1 MDKIQCKYCNNF
13 FKTNNNLKT
22 HQQTAKYCI
31 GIQKKENGDIDI
43 KLKNCEYCSKIF
55 AWHMLDRH
63 LKVCKNKKNILKK
76 EADDMLALSNKEKD
90 DEISLLKKQ
99 IDDVKKEAD
108 DMLALLNKE
117 KDDEISLLKK
127 QIDNVKKEADDM
139 VALLNKEKD
148 DEISL
153 LKKQIDDLKKELEFQ
168 NILSKKEKKYTDFL
182 SENYEKQLNKKNQE
196 INGLQ
201 NRLEKLAVK
210 AIEKPTNS
218 TSNTIINNLPAFHT
232 QEFINNKIQ
241 DKFDDRY
248 FHNEMKSIAQ
258 FTYDHI
264 LTLDNGNLVYV
275 CSDYG
280 RKNFKYKDKDGIEIT
295 DPEAIKLIGMIQD
308 KLYDKTCYLH
318 DWAVNEYDYLKMQ
331 EERDEI
337 IDKKEL
343 DNVIDMIG
351 KAQDMKCVIKSMN
364 KTKKFSNELAKL
376 TIVKK

>member
-1 MDKIQCKYCNNF
+1 M
-13 FKTNNNLKT
+13 
-22 HQQTAKYCI
+22 
-31 GIQKKENGDIDI
+31 
-43 KLKNCEYCSKIF
+43 
-55 AWHMLDRH
+55 
-63 LKVCKNKKNILKK
+63 
-76 EADDMLALSNKEKD
+76 AL
-90 DEISLLKKQ
+90 
-99 IDDVKKEAD
+99 
-108 DMLALLNKE
+108 
-117 KDDEISLLKK
+117 
-127 QIDNVKKEADDM
+127 
-139 VALLNKEKD
+139 
-148 DEISL
+148 
-153 LKKQIDDLKKELEFQ
+153 
-168 NILSKKEKKYTDFL
+168 
-182 SENYEKQLNKKNQE
+182 
-196 INGLQ
+196 
-201 NRLEKLAVK
+201 K
-210 AIEKPTNS
+210 AIEKPTTSS
-218 TSNTIINNLPAFHT
+218 THNTIINNLPAFHC

>member
-1 MDKIQCKYCNNF
+1 MADNIDELMCIFCNKNF
-13 FKTNNNLKT
+13 SSKTTLYTHKT
-22 HQQTAKYCI
+22 TAKYCLK
-31 GIQKKENGDIDI
+31 IQNVKKDNENKCQYCEKVFTSKQTVIIHLKSCRKKENEDQLI
-43 KLKNCEYCSKIF
+43 L
-55 AWHMLDRH
+55 
-63 LKVCKNKKNILKK
+63 LKK
-76 EADDMLALSNKEKD
+76 ENEYQLEN
-90 DEISLLKKQ
+90 LKK
-99 IDDVKKEAD
+99 ESR
-108 DMLALLNKE
+108 N
-117 KDDEISLLKK
+117 EIEL
-127 QIDNVKKEADDM
+127 
-139 VALLNKEKD
+139 
-148 DEISL
+148 
-153 LKKQIDDLKKELEFQ
+153 LKKELSM
-168 NILSKKEKKYTDFL
+168 IKKEKTYF
-182 SENYEKQLNKKNQE
+182 ENRSINYKEQLDKRIDE
-196 INGLQ
+196 INNLQ
-201 NRLEKLAVK
+201 NRLEKLALK
-210 AIEKPTNS
+210 AIEKPTTSS
-218 TSNTIINNLPAFHT
+218 THNTIINNLPAFHC